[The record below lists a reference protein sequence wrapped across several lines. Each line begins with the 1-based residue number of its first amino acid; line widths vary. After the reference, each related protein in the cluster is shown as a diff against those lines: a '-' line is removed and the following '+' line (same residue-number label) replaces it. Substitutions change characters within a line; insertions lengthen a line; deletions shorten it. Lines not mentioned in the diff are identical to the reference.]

1 MKNIRNS
8 PFAVGKLHQ
17 DQGTKKI
24 VQWKKKKG
32 LDQKTIV

>member
-17 DQGTKKI
+17 DQGTKKNCPME
-24 VQWKKKKG
+24 KKKRS
-32 LDQKTIV
+32 